1 LFSEALKFSDILLLD
16 GSGIVLSDVGNLPQ
30 ALKEAK
36 DTLVNQKTAYYYRKH
51 YLDNSTLDKFEDNL
65 ICVLKS

>member
-1 LFSEALKFSDILLLD
+1 MFSEALKFSDILLLD
-16 GSGIVLSDVGNLPQ
+16 GSGIVLSDVDNLPQ

-36 DTLVNQKTAYYYRKH
+36 DTLVNH
-51 YLDNSTLDKFEDNL
+51 IIESIILDNSTLDKFEDNL

>member
-16 GSGIVLSDVGNLPQ
+16 GSGIVLSDVDNLPQ

-36 DTLVNQKTAYYYRKH
+36 DTLVNH
-51 YLDNSTLDKFEDNL
+51 IIESIILDNSTLDKFEDNL